1 MTILQRATILFDA
14 WRNRKNIEKA
24 HSTMREVS
32 IAKWFML
39 TGIQPKKG
47 DYPLPPNYGTQLLL
61 RLGWIDDFKKFMDM
75 LPEKVRHTILIGDS
89 LADFTRKELTSVDT
103 RLNFAMAGQ
112 ASSFYDAIL
121 RDTAKALEGIEVKYV
136 IIECWGNELLSY
148 FDLEDVKFHVART
161 INKARSMYP
170 NAKLIIAGLPPV
182 YDVYVNTVKVE
193 FTKHLMNLVN
203 QDANAT
209 LILLE
214 KHFAGAFGLLPK
226 IEYSVDGVHF
236 SGDGIILFDKL
247 LDQAKTTNEK
257 VIGL

>member
-14 WRNRKNIEKA
+14 WRNRKNIEEA

-61 RLGWIDDFKKFMDM
+61 RLGWIDDFKKFADM
-75 LPEKVRHTILIGDS
+75 LPEKVKHTLLIGDS
-89 LADFTRKELTSVDT
+89 LSDFARKELTSVDT
-103 RLNFAMAGQ
+103 RLNLAMAGQ

-121 RDTAKALEGIEVKYV
+121 RDTAKALEEIEIKYL

-182 YDVYVNTVKVE
+182 YDVYVNIVKVE
-193 FTKHLMNLVN
+193 FTQHLMNLVN
-203 QDANAT
+203 QDSNAC
-209 LILLE
+209 LVLLE
-214 KHFAGAFGLLPK
+214 KHFAGSFGIFPK
-226 IEYSVDGVHF
+226 IEFSSDGVHF

-247 LDQAKTTNEK
+247 LEQAKTTNEK
-257 VIGL
+257 VIGY

>member
-39 TGIQPKKG
+39 TGVQPKKG

-61 RLGWIDDFKKFMDM
+61 RLGWINDFKKFADM
-75 LPEKVRHTILIGDS
+75 LPEKVKHTLLIGDS
-89 LADFTRKELTSVDT
+89 LSDFARKELTSVDT
-103 RLNFAMAGQ
+103 RLNLAMAGQ

-121 RDTAKALEGIEVKYV
+121 RDTAKALEGIEIKYL

-193 FTKHLMNLVN
+193 FTQHLMNLVN
-203 QDANAT
+203 QDSNAC
-209 LILLE
+209 LVLLE
-214 KHFAGAFGLLPK
+214 KHFAGAFGIFPK
-226 IEYSVDGVHF
+226 IEFSSDGVHF

-247 LDQAKTTNEK
+247 LEQAKTTNEK
-257 VIGL
+257 VIGY